1 MDFDRFIGGFSPHW
15 NVCVYMSEVNLIEKF
30 IDWGF
35 NGERS
40 IKSCSLSLQSL
51 FLCENCNKNFHWIFF
66 CLVYLRFPQPASSF
80 RQKKRKKSWVAHF
93 IIMKFIITP
102 FCTIEYSLTKF
113 PESPKSASFL
123 SRIFTYYPY
132 TRAHKHQLVG
142 TSCVI
147 NLDSAQKECSRP

>member
-1 MDFDRFIGGFSPHW
+1 MAANNKIGFWSLYLW
-15 NVCVYMSEVNLIEKF
+15 FFTALECVCVYMSEVNLIEKF

-80 RQKKRKKSWVAHF
+80 RQKKRKKKLSCAFHNNE
-93 IIMKFIITP
+93 I
-102 FCTIEYSLTKF
+102 YYHSL
-113 PESPKSASFL
+113 L
-123 SRIFTYYPY
+123 YHRIFPN
-132 TRAHKHQLVG
+132 K
-142 TSCVI
+142 I
-147 NLDSAQKECSRP
+147 SRESQISFISFENIHLLSLYKST